1 MKNFKNII
9 KVVFV
14 VMLLSVGIT
23 AYSIEGRTVK
33 GFGFDV
39 IMYDNDPIIIGD
51 LPDSP
56 TDKNLNGISRINKVD
71 KKNIRLYSRMTRYK
85 KILEYS
91 DKDEVTFNVLK
102 NGKNEDITLKR
113 EEMYVSDYMPLND
126 NVYLNKNIRTD
137 GAYAYV
143 WDKAIK
149 TKDFPISN
157 VPKAIY
163 IKTESKIDCVNK
175 KILDLKQLYYGENDV
190 FLKEEKFSEYAPME
204 SVAPDTIGAD
214 KVYYA
219 CLKYE
224 TQKYDREHPNWFE

>member
-23 AYSIEGRTVK
+23 AYSIEGKTVK
-33 GFGFDV
+33 DFGFDV
-39 IMYDNDPIIIGD
+39 IMYDNDPIIVGFIQ
-51 LPDSP
+51 DSP
-56 TDKNLNGISRINKVD
+56 TDKNFKNISMINKVN
-71 KKNIRLYSRMTRYK
+71 KKNVSLYSRMSQYRR
-85 KILEYS
+85 ILENIDS
-91 DKDEVTFNVLK
+91 DVVTFNITR
-102 NGKNEDITLKR
+102 NGKKEDITLTKDDIF
-113 EEMYVSDYMPLND
+113 VSDYIKLSD
-126 NVYLNKNIRTD
+126 FVYLNKNIKTD

-157 VPKAIY
+157 VPNATY
-163 IKTESKIDCVNK
+163 IKTESKIDCTEK